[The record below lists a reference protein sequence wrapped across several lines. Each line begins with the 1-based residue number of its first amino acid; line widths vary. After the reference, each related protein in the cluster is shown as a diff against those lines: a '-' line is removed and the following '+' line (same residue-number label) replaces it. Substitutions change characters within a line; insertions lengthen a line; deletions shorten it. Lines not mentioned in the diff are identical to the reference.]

1 MKGAAEVS
9 CYYPCYL
16 GFPLPPSASPEN
28 GFSPGAPE
36 ASFPWRRSLPFIGL
50 TLPWGHLAEGSQV
63 RESYNPRNLAV
74 LLYFLPEGLIFP
86 DANQALQCTA
96 A

>member
-16 GFPLPPSASPEN
+16 GFPLPSSASPKN

-36 ASFPWRRSLPFIGL
+36 ASFPWRGSLPFIGL
-50 TLPWGHLAEGSQV
+50 TLPWGHLADVFQV
-63 RESYNPRNLAV
+63 RERAII
-74 LLYFLPEGLIFP
+74 PETWLSCFISFQK
-86 DANQALQCTA
+86 D
-96 A
+96 